1 MQLSLSSLTFIME
14 FQLYWPCFKFWKL
27 IVCLLFFF
35 GSRVIKFNLTF
46 HPFTLIPMILYTYL
60 FFQQSMLYFTTHSS
74 LHTSA
79 IFLSILFFFFFFSFS
94 AYNQI
99 YPEKVNM
106 VHLRSVVYLCYLIC
120 QHQWYFSIKLKFIAD
135 RIL

>member
-35 GSRVIKFNLTF
+35 GRRVIKFNLTF

-94 AYNQI
+94 SYNQI

-106 VHLRSVVYLCYLIC
+106 VHAWFWIDPWIQKVSMLEVDLFL
-120 QHQWYFSIKLKFIAD
+120 YFTKEF
-135 RIL
+135 